1 MNESEQFELQMDEKL
16 EEYLKPRNRAERRA
30 FEKAA
35 RSKPA
40 RQHRDNFKEY
50 VKQETYKALLEKMK
64 ERGLTADGDN
74 DEGQTNVSVRD

>member
-1 MNESEQFELQMDEKL
+1 MNESEQFELQVDEKL

-64 ERGLTADGDN
+64 ERGLTADGDT
-74 DEGQTNVSVRD
+74 DEGQTDVSVRD

>member
-1 MNESEQFELQMDEKL
+1 MNENEQFELQMDEKL
-16 EEYLKPRNRAERRA
+16 EEYLKPHNRAERRA

-64 ERGLTADGDN
+64 ERGLTADGDT
-74 DEGQTNVSVRD
+74 DEGQTDVSVRD

>member
-50 VKQETYKALLEKMK
+50 VKQETYKALLEKLK
-64 ERGLTADGDN
+64 ERGLTADGDT

>member
-1 MNESEQFELQMDEKL
+1 MNESEQFDLQMDEKL

-64 ERGLTADGDN
+64 ERGLTADGDT
-74 DEGQTNVSVRD
+74 DGGQTDVSVRD

>member
-64 ERGLTADGDN
+64 ERGLTADGDTG
-74 DEGQTNVSVRD
+74 EGRTDVPVRD

>member
-1 MNESEQFELQMDEKL
+1 MNESEQFELQVDEKL

-64 ERGLTADGDN
+64 ERGLTADGDT
-74 DEGQTNVSVRD
+74 DEGQTDISVRD

>member
-64 ERGLTADGDN
+64 ERGLTADGDT
-74 DEGQTNVSVRD
+74 DEGQTDVSMRD

>member
-64 ERGLTADGDN
+64 ERGLTADGN
-74 DEGQTNVSVRD
+74 TDEGQTDVSVRD

>member
-1 MNESEQFELQMDEKL
+1 MNESEQFELQVDEKL

-64 ERGLTADGDN
+64 ERGLTADGDT

>member
-50 VKQETYKALLEKMK
+50 VKQETYKALREKMK
-64 ERGLTADGDN
+64 ERGLTADGDT
-74 DEGQTNVSVRD
+74 DEGQTDVSVRD

>member
-64 ERGLTADGDN
+64 ERGLTADGDT

>member
-1 MNESEQFELQMDEKL
+1 MNENEQFDLQMDEKL

-35 RSKPA
+35 RSKHT

-64 ERGLTADGDN
+64 ERGLTADGDT
-74 DEGQTNVSVRD
+74 DEGQTDVSVRD

>member
-1 MNESEQFELQMDEKL
+1 MNESEQFELQIDEKL

-64 ERGLTADGDN
+64 ESGLTADGDT
-74 DEGQTNVSVRD
+74 DEGQTDVSVRD

>member
-1 MNESEQFELQMDEKL
+1 MNESEQFELQIDEKL

-64 ERGLTADGDN
+64 ERGLTADGDT
-74 DEGQTNVSVRD
+74 DEGQTDVSVRD

>member
-64 ERGLTADGDN
+64 ERGLTADGYT
-74 DEGQTNVSVRD
+74 DEGQTDVSVRD

>member
-1 MNESEQFELQMDEKL
+1 MNESEQFDLQMDEKL

-64 ERGLTADGDN
+64 ERGLTADGDT
-74 DEGQTNVSVRD
+74 DEGQTDVSVRD